1 MLFRT
6 IFPNIRPYNL
16 LSINFYRNF
25 IQKFFKHM
33 PKIIRKTV
41 ISIVLL
47 LCFSSSYGQPVR
59 RFCLPAGS
67 TSHDYIKNTIILKI
81 KPEYASFCKS
91 KHLDLPVINA
101 VFQQLGVNSLEKKFP
116 AIRPP
121 AQKTNLQGQQYADL
135 SRIYEITYLASE
147 NIEQA
152 INRLMATGMIEY
164 AQPHY
169 IMKPLDYVPD
179 DPLIANQY
187 HLGLIGAFGAW
198 DMVKGDSNMVIGILD
213 WGVDITHPD
222 LIGNIKYNYHDPI
235 DGIDNDNDGYT
246 DNYRG
251 WDMGENDN
259 NPMGTIS
266 HGTFTAGLA
275 SATTDNGAGIAG
287 TGFQCRFL
295 PIKVCNANN
304 LGTMTYESIVYA
316 AEHGCSIINCSW
328 GSTFYT
334 GQYGQD
340 VIDYATINR
349 GALVVAA
356 AGNDNNT
363 AVFFPAS
370 YNYVL
375 SVAASDI
382 NDHKANFSNYG
393 HFIDIIAP
401 GDNVWSTGMGG
412 IYGSS
417 GGTSFSAPIVSGCA
431 ALLRCKYPSLSAL
444 QIAEKLKVTAD
455 VIDTLPANLAYR
467 DMLGAGRLNIFR
479 ALNDSV
485 LPSVQM
491 FNINFENSHHQA
503 LADPGDTVYITSNF
517 INYLAPSTANLTIS
531 LTCAS
536 SHVTL
541 LDSVFV
547 AGNLPTSGTINN
559 SSDPFSLL
567 IKPGIT
573 PNENLVCKFTITD
586 NNYRAVQ
593 YYYIYANKDYID
605 IDTNKIATTLTSD
618 GALGYVDGNSLQG
631 LGFRYNNG
639 ETMLAAGGF
648 IVGRSGT
655 QVCDV
660 LYGDPGLY
668 DHDFTVKTS
677 MARVFPPEQADFEGK
692 GIFNDSLAGTS
703 KINVEVTQRVHA
715 WKEPPNDKFIL
726 LEYTLKNKN
735 AYALSGLYAGLY
747 ADWDIDGSSTNRAD
761 YDAETKTGYSYSI
774 SGSQYAGI
782 SLISSGTA
790 THYAF
795 DNTGENG
802 SINISDGFTSS
813 EKYVALKTN
822 RNSAG
827 ISGYGNDVS
836 QMLSSGP
843 HTLAANDST
852 VIVFALIAGDHLGD
866 IQSSATA
873 AHQAYF
879 HTGIVSNE
887 PSTADVVLL
896 QNQPNPFKENTSIGV
911 LVMKKT
917 FVELSYCNVSGST
930 SGIIF
935 SGTLDKGFH
944 TFTTGNN
951 ISPGIYVYTLTGDGF
966 CLKKKMCV
974 TE

>member
-1 MLFRT
+1 
-6 IFPNIRPYNL
+6 
-16 LSINFYRNF
+16 
-25 IQKFFKHM
+25 M
-33 PKIIRKTV
+33 PKTIRKTV
-41 ISIVLL
+41 ILTVLL
-47 LCFSSSYGQPVR
+47 LCFSIGYGQQAPL
-59 RFCLPAGS
+59 FYLPAGS
-67 TSHDYIKNTIILKI
+67 SSHDYINNTIILKI
-81 KPEYASFCKS
+81 KPEYASFCKNN
-91 KHLDLPVINA
+91 HFDLPVLNT
-101 VFQQLGVNSLEKKFP
+101 VFQQLGVSLVEKKFP
-116 AIRPP
+116 AILPP
-121 AQKTNLQGQQYADL
+121 AQKHNLQGQKYADL
-135 SRIYEITYLASE
+135 SRIYEISYLTSE

-152 INRLMATGMIEY
+152 INLLMATGTIEY

-169 IMKPLDYVPD
+169 IMKPLDYLPD

-198 DMVKGDSNMVIGILD
+198 NMVKGDSNMVIGILD

-222 LIGNIKYNYHDPI
+222 LIDNIKYNYHDPI

-246 DNYRG
+246 DNFRG

-259 NPMGTIS
+259 NPMGTIG
-266 HGTFTAGLA
+266 HGTFTAGLS
-275 SATTDNGAGIAG
+275 SATTDNGTGIAG
-287 TGFQCRFL
+287 TGFQCKFL

-304 LGTMTYESIVYA
+304 TGTMTYESIVYA

-340 VIDYATINR
+340 VIEYATINK

-393 HFIDIIAP
+393 HFVDITAP

-412 IYGSS
+412 IYGTS

-455 VIDTLPANLAYR
+455 IIDTLPANLAYR
-467 DMLGAGRLNIFR
+467 DLLGAGRINIFS

-485 LPSVQM
+485 LPAVEM
-491 FNINFENSHHQA
+491 LNIHVENSHHQS
-503 LADPGDTVYITSNF
+503 LAGPGDTVYITSEF
-517 INYLAPSTANLTIS
+517 INYLAPSTANLKVS
-531 LTCAS
+531 LSCAS
-536 SHVTL
+536 SDIAL

-547 AGNLPTSGTINN
+547 AGSLATMGTTSNI
-559 SSDPFSLL
+559 SHPFSIL

-593 YYYIYANKDYID
+593 YYYLYANKDYID
-605 IDTNKIATTLTSD
+605 IDTNKVATTLTSD
-618 GALGYVDGNSLQG
+618 GALGYVNGNSLQG

-639 ETMLAAGGF
+639 ETMLYSGGF
-648 IVGRSGT
+648 IVGRSAT

-660 LYGDPGLY
+660 LYSDPGLY
-668 DHDFTVKTS
+668 DHDFTVKTPIT
-677 MARVFPPEQADFEGK
+677 RVFPPQQADFEGK

-703 KINVEVTQRVHA
+703 KINVEVAQRVLA
-715 WKEPPNDKFIL
+715 WKEAPNDKFIL

-747 ADWDIDGSSTNRAD
+747 ADWDIDGGSTNRAE
-761 YDAETKTGYSYSI
+761 YDAETKTGYSYSS

-782 SLISSGTA
+782 SLISAGTA
-790 THYAF
+790 VHYAF

-802 SINISDGFTSS
+802 SINIADGFTSN

-827 ISGYGNDVS
+827 VSGYGNDVS

-843 HTLAANDST
+843 HSLAANDSAI
-852 VIVFALIAGDHLGD
+852 IVFALLAGDHLGD

-873 AHQAYF
+873 AYQTYY
-879 HTGIVSNE
+879 HTGIANVE
-887 PSTADVVLL
+887 PSSEDVILF
-896 QNQPNPFKENTSIGV
+896 QNEPNPFKENTNIGV
-911 LVMKKT
+911 LVTKKT
-917 FVELSYCNVSGST
+917 FVELSYYSLNGKAAGVLF
-930 SGIIF
+930 SGI
-935 SGTLDKGFH
+935 LDPGMH
-944 TFTTGNN
+944 TFSVGHQL
-951 ISPGIYVYTLTGDGF
+951 PAGAYVYALTSDSF
-966 CLKKKMCV
+966 CLKKKMCIV
-974 TE
+974 K